1 MFFTKTWGGYWQ
13 EKMRE
18 QMEGLFHVQGHTK
31 NYRSVPSQDSSNFQE
46 NKTEFI
52 FNYNYFAK
60 LYYLS

>member
-31 NYRSVPSQDSSNFQE
+31 NYRNVPSQDSSDFQ
-46 NKTEFI
+46 KT
-52 FNYNYFAK
+52 K
-60 LYYLS
+60 LNLFSTTIILQNCII